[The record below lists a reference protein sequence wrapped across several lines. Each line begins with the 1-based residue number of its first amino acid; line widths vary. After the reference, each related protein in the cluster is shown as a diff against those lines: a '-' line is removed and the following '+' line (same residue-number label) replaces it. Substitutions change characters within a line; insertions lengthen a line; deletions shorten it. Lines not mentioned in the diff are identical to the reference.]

1 MSRTAEVLKAIYPEG
16 TDVAV
21 KLNITPLMLTRI
33 MGDDRHVRPWLMRT
47 LIDKHRVNPLYI
59 YGTSKNVF
67 LDNGS
72 KFFGT

>member
-33 MGDDRHVRPWLMRT
+33 MADDRHVRPWLMRT
-47 LIDKHRVNPLYI
+47 LIDKHRVNPLYV

-67 LDNGS
+67 LDKVS
-72 KFFGT
+72 